1 MHLYVDE
8 EYNIAQSCY
17 KIINFIQNSA
27 VDVS

>member
-1 MHLYVDE
+1 MHLCVDE
-8 EYNIAQSCY
+8 EYDIQSCY